1 MSTQQPVRIK
11 ICGLTRPDDA
21 HLAAALGAWAVG
33 FVFWP
38 GSPRSVSLETARR
51 MMAVLPP
58 VVTSVGVFVNQ
69 PIVEVRSIATE
80 VGLGAVQLH
89 GTEPPSYY
97 ADLPHRV
104 IKAIGVVDEH
114 ALDAL
119 DELPPGVTALLDAH
133 DPVRF
138 GGTGRRIDWTVAARA
153 AKRRPIVLSGG
164 LTPDNVADALT
175 VVHPY
180 ALDVSS
186 GVESEPGIKEA
197 GRLRALFEAVHQ
209 VAPSKQGWEA

>member
-1 MSTQQPVRIK
+1 MSTQPVRIK

-104 IKAIGVVDEH
+104 IKAIWVVDEH

-197 GRLRALFEAVHQ
+197 GRLRALFEAVYQ

>member
-1 MSTQQPVRIK
+1 MNTQCVRVK

-21 HLAAALGAWAVG
+21 RLAAALGAWAVG

-38 GSPRSVSLETARR
+38 GSPRSVSIETARR

-58 VVTSVGVFVNQ
+58 LVTTVGVFVNQ
-69 PIVEVRSIATE
+69 PIAKVRSIASE
-80 VGLGAVQLH
+80 VGLSAVQLH

-97 ADLPHRV
+97 ADLPYRV

-119 DELPPGVTALLDAH
+119 DDLPPSVTALLDTH

-138 GGTGRRIDWTVAARA
+138 GGTGRSIDWTVAARA
-153 AKRRPIVLSGG
+153 ANRRPIVLSGG
-164 LTPDNVADALT
+164 LTPDNVANALT
-175 VVHPY
+175 LVHPY

-197 GRLRALFEAVHQ
+197 ERLRALFEVVHQ
-209 VAPSKQGWEA
+209 VAALKEEWER